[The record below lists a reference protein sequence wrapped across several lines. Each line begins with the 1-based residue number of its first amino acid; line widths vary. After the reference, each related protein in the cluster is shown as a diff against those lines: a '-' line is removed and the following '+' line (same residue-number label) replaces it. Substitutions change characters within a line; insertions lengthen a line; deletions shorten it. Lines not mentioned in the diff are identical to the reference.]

1 LVVWYCSRECQ
12 LAHFKT
18 LKKDCKVW
26 PSCVKTRQLLLHL
39 PRVCEVSITSVC
51 TMVSQ
56 ATQRL
61 RTILLLR
68 LVYNGMTMRTMM
80 KMSSTFILH
89 SE

>member
-1 LVVWYCSRECQ
+1 
-12 LAHFKT
+12 
-18 LKKDCKVW
+18 
-26 PSCVKTRQLLLHL
+26 LLHL